1 MITFAKKADMS
12 LKNKPYH
19 HGDLARTLVETAAAM
34 IEESGPEAVSV
45 REVAK
50 RAEVSPGAPFRH
62 FASREALL
70 AAVAGQ
76 AMERL
81 SNAVTAAQAPT
92 DADPLGQIQAI
103 GLAYLS
109 WALANPEHFKV
120 VSQRSLVDLDA
131 RAKELNDHIR
141 NRMIGL
147 LAMARETNQMR
158 QDLNPDT
165 VLLSCRATVYGLA
178 RMYVDGHF
186 PEWQP
191 DGDPS
196 DWMTRSLALFIQTL
210 RRDPH

>member
-1 MITFAKKADMS
+1 MS

-81 SNAVTAAQAPT
+81 SDAVIAAQALT
-92 DADPLGQIQAI
+92 DSDPLGQIQAI

-109 WALANPEHFKV
+109 WARANPEHFKV
-120 VSQRSLVDLDA
+120 VSQRNLVDLDA
-131 RAKELNDHIR
+131 RAKELNDDIR

-147 LAMARETNQMR
+147 LAMARETNEMR
-158 QDLNPDT
+158 QDLNPAT

-191 DGDPS
+191 DGDPT
-196 DWMTRSLALFIQTL
+196 DWMTRSLTLFIQTL
-210 RRDPH
+210 RNDPR

>member
-1 MITFAKKADMS
+1 M
-12 LKNKPYH
+12 KNKPYH
-19 HGDLARTLVETAAAM
+19 HGDLARTLIETTAAI
-34 IEESGPEAVSV
+34 IEESGHDSVSV

-81 SNAVTAAQAPT
+81 SVAVNAAQAPT

-103 GLAYLS
+103 GLGYLS
-109 WALANPEHFKV
+109 WARANPEHFKV
-120 VSQRSLVDLDA
+120 VSQRNLVDLDV
-131 RAKELNDHIR
+131 RAKELNDDIR

-147 LAMARETNQMR
+147 LAMARETKQMR
-158 QDLNPDT
+158 QDLDPAAI
-165 VLLSCRATVYGLA
+165 LLSCRATVYGLA

-191 DGDPS
+191 EGDPS
-196 DWMTRSLALFIQTL
+196 DWMTRALALFIQTL
-210 RRDPH
+210 RGNEGIGALPIWR

>member
-1 MITFAKKADMS
+1 MS

-81 SNAVTAAQAPT
+81 SDAVIAAQALT
-92 DADPLGQIQAI
+92 DSDPLGQIQAI

-109 WALANPEHFKV
+109 WARANPEHFKV
-120 VSQRSLVDLDA
+120 VSQRNLVDLDA
-131 RAKELNDHIR
+131 RAKELNDDIR

-158 QDLNPDT
+158 QDLNPAT

-191 DGDPS
+191 DGDPT
-196 DWMTRSLALFIQTL
+196 DWMTRSLTLFIQTL
-210 RRDPH
+210 RNDPR

>member
-1 MITFAKKADMS
+1 MS

-81 SNAVTAAQAPT
+81 SDAVIAAQALT
-92 DADPLGQIQAI
+92 DSDPLGQIQAI
-103 GLAYLS
+103 GLGYLS
-109 WALANPEHFKV
+109 WARANPEHFKV
-120 VSQRSLVDLDA
+120 VSQRNLVDLDA
-131 RAKELNDHIR
+131 RAKELNDDIR
-141 NRMIGL
+141 NRMSGL

-158 QDLNPDT
+158 QDLNPAT

-191 DGDPS
+191 DGDPT
-196 DWMTRSLALFIQTL
+196 DWMTRSLTLFIQTL
-210 RRDPH
+210 RNDPR